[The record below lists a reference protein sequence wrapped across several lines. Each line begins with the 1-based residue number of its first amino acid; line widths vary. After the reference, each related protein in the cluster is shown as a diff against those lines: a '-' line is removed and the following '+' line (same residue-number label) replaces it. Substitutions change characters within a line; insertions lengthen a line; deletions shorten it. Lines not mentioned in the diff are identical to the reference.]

1 MYTILIF
8 VFYGLSNFYL
18 PRIIFMK
25 KIVIT
30 GALGYIGMELCKI
43 YSGKSLNYDVLAI
56 DNKFYSARVNQLN
69 TWNIR
74 FKQLDILDFKAI
86 NQDLKDAD
94 IVFHLAGITD
104 VPTIKS
110 NESKSI
116 NEKIQTF

>member
-1 MYTILIF
+1 
-8 VFYGLSNFYL
+8 
-18 PRIIFMK
+18 MK

-30 GALGYIGMELCKI
+30 GALGYIGMELIIRI

-69 TWNIR
+69 SWNIK
-74 FKQLDILDFKAI
+74 FKQLDILDIKAI
-86 NQDLKDAD
+86 NQDLENAD

-110 NESKSI
+110 NENKSI
-116 NEKIQTF
+116 NEKN